1 MESPVDDD
9 IIILS
14 ESELPALPKRLPLIL
29 PPTLTTTTATEHIGD
44 KAELLSHLNFTFP
57 K

>member
-1 MESPVDDD
+1 MDDD

-14 ESELPALPKRLPLIL
+14 ESELPALPKRLPLLL